1 MPVLRISPAWV
12 TSPELVKSS
21 GILWT
26 GVFWDGISFI
36 PGKTVIPMWLGRHC
50 LVSGNRVYC
59 EKMRMTVG

>member
-36 PGKTVIPMWLGRHC
+36 PGKTVIPM
-50 LVSGNRVYC
+50 
-59 EKMRMTVG
+59 